1 MIFVSQSK
9 KLDSFCT
16 ELKICR
22 TLWDLDEPIVRDH
35 INTMEDLLACPVC
48 GIFLQEPY
56 IRCFECHDPSRSFCL
71 QCFSKGKDYENHKNN
86 HSYTVVKNNFS
97 LFDPDWTASEELKLL
112 NAIVD
117 RGLGNWSEISR
128 DVGTKTKVECEEHY
142 FKHYIYQPTLL
153 LPEIVSPQMED
164 EICQPT
170 PVNCTTL
177 SQDPPRPVVGSIL
190 YQDMAGYMPARG
202 DFAYEYDDFAE
213 MDIKDLAFEDDDDP
227 LWNELQMGV
236 LDIYQSR
243 LKERARRK
251 LLIKEYGLLNNEGNV
266 VDWKRYSP
274 LGPAVLDH
282 IKPLMHLFPAEN
294 FYKFMEGLLWE
305 HKATQRIQLLQECRS
320 AGITRLHSIPTF
332 LKLKKKQEENK
343 KSKSALDEVLSQI
356 KDERTCQQFINR
368 QVIKELKS
376 SGPGRQSAPP
386 LNIAT
391 LPNFEKLNPKE
402 MELCS
407 NHRIMPTYYLQYK
420 ATLLNEYGKLG
431 YLRLANARKIIKID
445 VNKTR
450 HIYDLL
456 LEQGLITK

>member
-1 MIFVSQSK
+1 
-9 KLDSFCT
+9 
-16 ELKICR
+16 
-22 TLWDLDEPIVRDH
+22 
-35 INTMEDLLACPVC
+35 MEDLLACPIC

-56 IRCFECHDPSRSFCL
+56 IRCFECHNPSRSFCL
-71 QCFSKGKDYENHKNN
+71 QCFSKGKEYENHKNN
-86 HSYTVVKNNFS
+86 HSYTVVRNNFT
-97 LFDPDWTASEELKLL
+97 LLDPDWTASEELKLL
-112 NAIVD
+112 NAIAD
-117 RGLGNWSEISR
+117 RGMGNWSEISK
-128 DVGTKTKVECEEHY
+128 DVGTKNKVECEEHY
-142 FKHYIYQPTLL
+142 FKYYINQPTPP
-153 LPEIVSPQMED
+153 LPEIESQEMED

-170 PVNCTTL
+170 PVNCTTF

-202 DFAYEYDDFAE
+202 DFAYEHDDFAE
-213 MDIKDLAFEDDDDP
+213 MDIKDLAFEEDDP

-251 LLIKEYGLLNNEGNV
+251 LLIKNYGLLNNKKNV
-266 VDWKRYSP
+266 DDWNRYLP

-282 IKPLMHLFPAEN
+282 VKPLMHLFTAEN

-305 HKATQRIQLLQECRS
+305 HKAKQRIELLQECRV
-320 AGITRLHSIPTF
+320 AGITRLQSIPTF
-332 LKLKKKQEENK
+332 LKLKKRREENK

-356 KDERTCQQFINR
+356 KDERTCQQFLNR
-368 QVIKELKS
+368 QVLKEGMAS
-376 SGPGRQSAPP
+376 DSGPGRRSAPP

-391 LPNFEKLNPKE
+391 LPDFEKLNPKE
-402 MELCS
+402 RELCS
-407 NHRIMPTYYLQYK
+407 NLRILPTSFLQYK
-420 ATLLNEYGKLG
+420 ATLLHEYGKLG
-431 YLRLANARKIIKID
+431 CLRLANARKIIKID